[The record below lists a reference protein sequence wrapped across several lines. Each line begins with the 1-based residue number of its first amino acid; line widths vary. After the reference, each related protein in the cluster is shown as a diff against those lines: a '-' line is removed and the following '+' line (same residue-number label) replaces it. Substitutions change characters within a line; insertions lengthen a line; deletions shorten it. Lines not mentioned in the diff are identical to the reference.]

1 MRTVEEHLDIVLAL
15 AKPLEPLDH
24 TLADAAGCVLAED
37 ISAAWPLPQFDNA
50 SMDGYAVL
58 CSDLTEASA
67 EARVTLTVI
76 DDVPAGSSATH
87 EVTPGTAI
95 RIMTGAPMPAGADSV
110 VTVEWT
116 DAGTETVSID
126 RPVDEGAHIRRR
138 GEEVEAGDVV
148 LHAGTPLGARQ
159 IALLAAVGRG
169 RALVHPRPRVV
180 ILTTGSELMEP
191 GVELTPGKI
200 TDSNGIMLSVAAE
213 EAGADPFRVGPVQ
226 DDEEL
231 LMRTLEDQLV
241 RADLIVTSGGVS
253 AGAFDTVKSVLSKI
267 GTVEFS
273 KVAMQ
278 PGMPQGAGTLG
289 DDLIP
294 IFTLPGNPVSSYV
307 SFEVF
312 VRPIIRL
319 MAGHREIFRPV
330 VRAILKEEVTSPAG
344 RRSFARGRLSVE
356 AGKYV
361 ISPVGTGQASHL
373 IAGLSEADALIVIGE
388 DDTLLEPGTTVS
400 VLRLNAEH

>member
-1 MRTVEEHLDIVLAL
+1 
-15 AKPLEPLDH
+15 
-24 TLADAAGCVLAED
+24 
-37 ISAAWPLPQFDNA
+37 
-50 SMDGYAVL
+50 
-58 CSDLTEASA
+58 
-67 EARVTLTVI
+67 
-76 DDVPAGSSATH
+76 
-87 EVTPGTAI
+87 
-95 RIMTGAPMPAGADSV
+95 
-110 VTVEWT
+110 
-116 DAGTETVSID
+116 
-126 RPVDEGAHIRRR
+126 
-138 GEEVEAGDVV
+138 
-148 LHAGTPLGARQ
+148 
-159 IALLAAVGRG
+159 
-169 RALVHPRPRVV
+169 
-180 ILTTGSELMEP
+180 
-191 GVELTPGKI
+191 
-200 TDSNGIMLSVAAE
+200 
-213 EAGADPFRVGPVQ
+213 
-226 DDEEL
+226 
-231 LMRTLEDQLV
+231 
-241 RADLIVTSGGVS
+241 VS

>member
-58 CSDLTEASA
+58 CADLTEASA

-110 VTVEWT
+110 VPVEWT

-126 RPVDEGAHIRRR
+126 RPVDAGAHIRRR

-267 GTVEFS
+267 GTVEFN

-319 MAGHREIFRPV
+319 MAGHSEI
-330 VRAILKEEVTSPAG
+330 
-344 RRSFARGRLSVE
+344 
-356 AGKYV
+356 
-361 ISPVGTGQASHL
+361 
-373 IAGLSEADALIVIGE
+373 
-388 DDTLLEPGTTVS
+388 
-400 VLRLNAEH
+400 